1 MKDKINVLNTATP
14 EENLY
19 LFGQSTKI
27 SGKTAFVGYLRGD
40 FDKSGNGFYTTWF
53 DDRIYLKT
61 DEFKSEF
68 DTVINGL
75 RSDKAYGG
83 LLENLSSMQSY
94 CHKHKEGC
102 IEQNYSKQYGF
113 RLNTDKYAY
122 LIRCNPINGDYS
134 FYVYAYVK
142 QYLDSHMKKAEK
154 GIRFIDSRYNQLFRI
169 ADGGRIKLE
178 YPDGKSDIKIC
189 RFIDEY
195 HVEVGI
201 TLFHICEFAE
211 RMEKNDVK
219 YTPAIPALPDFCYS
233 TLPSTGEL
241 IQIKFGTHGY
251 SSCTVPPEWKGKERK
266 LADQYNVKLNVTK
279 QQEAAMIHGSKY
291 GWNTPG
297 TDFRSYNK
305 SGKQYKDKNNDRE
318 R

>member
-1 MKDKINVLNTATP
+1 
-14 EENLY
+14 
-19 LFGQSTKI
+19 
-27 SGKTAFVGYLRGD
+27 
-40 FDKSGNGFYTTWF
+40 
-53 DDRIYLKT
+53 
-61 DEFKSEF
+61 
-68 DTVINGL
+68 
-75 RSDKAYGG
+75 
-83 LLENLSSMQSY
+83 
-94 CHKHKEGC
+94 
-102 IEQNYSKQYGF
+102 
-113 RLNTDKYAY
+113 
-122 LIRCNPINGDYS
+122 
-134 FYVYAYVK
+134 
-142 QYLDSHMKKAEK
+142 MKKAEK

-211 RMEKNDVK
+211 RMEKSDVK
-219 YTPAIPALPDFCYS
+219 YTPIIPALPDFCYS

-266 LADQYNVKLNVTK
+266 LADQYNAKLNVSK

-291 GWNTPG
+291 GWNTK
-297 TDFRSYNK
+297 DANFRNYNK
-305 SGKQYKDKNNDRE
+305 LGKAIKHNRDKE

>member
-1 MKDKINVLNTATP
+1 M
-14 EENLY
+14 
-19 LFGQSTKI
+19 
-27 SGKTAFVGYLRGD
+27 
-40 FDKSGNGFYTTWF
+40 
-53 DDRIYLKT
+53 
-61 DEFKSEF
+61 
-68 DTVINGL
+68 
-75 RSDKAYGG
+75 
-83 LLENLSSMQSY
+83 ENLSSMQSY

-122 LIRCNPINGDYS
+122 LIRCNPINGDYN

-154 GIRFIDSRYNQLFRI
+154 GIRFIDSR
-169 ADGGRIKLE
+169 
-178 YPDGKSDIKIC
+178 
-189 RFIDEY
+189 FIDEY

-211 RMEKNDVK
+211 RMEKSDVK
-219 YTPAIPALPDFCYS
+219 YTPIIPALPDFCYS

-266 LADQYNVKLNVTK
+266 LADQYNAKLNVSK

-291 GWNTPG
+291 GWNT
-297 TDFRSYNK
+297 K
-305 SGKQYKDKNNDRE
+305 E
-318 R
+318 A